1 MPELKVKFNQKYDYK
16 RANYKDPKVINNW
29 FRLVANIKV
38 KYGIPDDNIY
48 NFNKSGFMMG
58 VILIKAVII
67 GFKRRN

>member
-16 RANYKDPKVINNW
+16 RAKCEDPKVINNW